1 MKRQQ
6 TFVKFRA
13 DEDVYKSAQERTTAK
28 DVSLPDVLRA
38 ALSAIATG
46 DVTQFADVIRD
57 ASTEGGENHSWLYHK
72 CHELFEY
79 SDGVLYR
86 KFGKGGGKQG
96 ERVYIRTI
104 GGLETVVIQG
114 TNYPLKDVI
123 WLMAN
128 GVLNGT
134 VTYRNPYR
142 VNGKHD
148 LENLIMEPSEEKA
161 SVISVFL
168 QNGQREALI
177 AGKMRAVIVDTTG
190 DDAAGAAMDRL
201 VSLGESVGIQLRSF
215 GDWRAYRAGIHAV
228 QIDDFRYMV
237 SIS

>member
-6 TFVKFRA
+6 TFVRFRA
-13 DEDVYKSAQERTTAK
+13 DEDVYKSAQERTQAK

-57 ASTEGGENHSWLYHK
+57 AGTDGGDNHSWLYHK

-79 SDGVLYR
+79 RDGVLYR
-86 KFGKGGGKQG
+86 KFGKGRAQQG
-96 ERVYIRTI
+96 EKVYVRMI
-104 GGLETVVIQG
+104 GGLETVVVQG
-114 TNYPLKDVI
+114 TNYPLKDIV

-128 GVLNGT
+128 GVLNGE

-142 VNGKHD
+142 VSGKHD
-148 LENLIMEPSEEKA
+148 LENLILEPNETA
-161 SVISVFL
+161 PAMISVFL
-168 QNGQREALI
+168 QNVQRESLI
-177 AGKMRAVIVDTTG
+177 AGKMRAVIVDITG
-190 DDAAGAAMDRL
+190 DDSTAAAMYRL
-201 VSLGESVGIQLRSF
+201 LSLGEPVGIQLRSF
-215 GDWRAYRAGIHAV
+215 GDWFAYRTGINAV
-228 QIDDFRYMV
+228 RIDDFRYMV